1 MSLERPCAGSHV
13 VVCVRRDCD
22 RCGWNPAVEAER
34 IAQIRAGV
42 MRMNV
47 YGLDYYPVPRAG
59 DGKGIDEE
67 NAD

>member
-22 RCGWNPAVEAER
+22 RCGWNPFVEAVRKHYIR
-34 IAQIRAGV
+34 IGKMAV
-42 MRMNV
+42 NV
-47 YGLDYYPVPRAG
+47 YGLKYYPVPRAG
-59 DGKGIDEE
+59 NEKGIDEQ